1 MTLYGSA
8 LFLHVVF
15 AVLLVGGGLYLHVCL
30 ALIPRA
36 GSVGG
41 IQAHIAW
48 IHVFVKA
55 SGPLAAVVLTTGVYM
70 AFAGSWWGSGWPAVS
85 LGLFAIGGA
94 TAVGVIDPRVSRL
107 RTLLAEMPEGPTT
120 PQAAT
125 RLVDPVLRRA
135 GCVLVGADL
144 AIVFLMTNKPG
155 LVGSAI
161 AATIGLAAGVAAGV
175 VADRMAMDRTLQ
187 TTGSTPTASG

>member
-41 IQAHIAW
+41 IQAHAAW
-48 IHVFVKA
+48 IHVFAKG
-55 SGPLAAVVLTTGVYM
+55 SGPLAAVVLVTGVYM
-70 AFAGSWWGSGWPAVS
+70 AFAGNWWGSGWPAIS

-107 RTLLAEMPEGPTT
+107 RAVLEEMPDGPTT
-120 PQAAT
+120 PQAAD
-125 RLVDPVLRRA
+125 RLIDPTLRRA
-135 GCVLVGADL
+135 GWVLVGADL

-155 LVGSAI
+155 WVGSII
-161 AATIGLAAGVAAGV
+161 AATIGFTGGAIAGAVG
-175 VADRMAMDRTLQ
+175 DRMSSYRGLRA
-187 TTGSTPTASG
+187 GPTPTADV